1 MINAKIILNKNG
13 RTLYY
18 ENEAKGYDR
27 LSELVREQC
36 SPVIEKFVK
45 DNAAEVEIVGQSF
58 IVAKPGFYKS
68 INLKDRFK
76 TFDTIFFTEAGTY
89 SFVSVYD
96 NIRSN
101 GDAFSQGI
109 FGPVDSLVRNN
120 TFNVYRVSS
129 LNSCIPGR
137 ETSPDSLLEN
147 DFAQELLGTL
157 IRLINV
163 DPTDKPLL
171 IHGKHKIYICSA
183 DRRNRAQSFKKIYIL
198 RGDLSSER
206 SSFGGTY
213 EYYGRNIPRL
223 RRLFLSDS
231 QYGMQRFFPNFGKST
246 TGEFSVFFGN
256 IKKKKASYFYMN
268 SVIYNAVI
276 EFLIENKDQI
286 LEGINSKKIKKGMN
300 NIAELTSGDAFL
312 ERFNAY
318 LKEKGLTSFSGV
330 EAIPGEQYGKTYIFN
345 WESDLGEY
353 VNTRDMGY
361 YVIVKYNKS
370 IVIGPRKRCGFL
382 FVKEEEGQ
390 IRLVHSSWCQHISA
404 WSEMTDQGYA
414 HWEISDWLS
423 GPFAERAKLNVKEM
437 PAVFMGNKIKKSVK
451 VDALTALRGRLN
463 LIHNNG

>member
-1 MINAKIILNKNG
+1 
-13 RTLYY
+13 
-18 ENEAKGYDR
+18 
-27 LSELVREQC
+27 
-36 SPVIEKFVK
+36 
-45 DNAAEVEIVGQSF
+45 
-58 IVAKPGFYKS
+58 
-68 INLKDRFK
+68 
-76 TFDTIFFTEAGTY
+76 
-89 SFVSVYD
+89 
-96 NIRSN
+96 
-101 GDAFSQGI
+101 
-109 FGPVDSLVRNN
+109 
-120 TFNVYRVSS
+120 
-129 LNSCIPGR
+129 
-137 ETSPDSLLEN
+137 
-147 DFAQELLGTL
+147 
-157 IRLINV
+157 
-163 DPTDKPLL
+163 
-171 IHGKHKIYICSA
+171 
-183 DRRNRAQSFKKIYIL
+183 
-198 RGDLSSER
+198 
-206 SSFGGTY
+206 
-213 EYYGRNIPRL
+213 
-223 RRLFLSDS
+223 
-231 QYGMQRFFPNFGKST
+231 
-246 TGEFSVFFGN
+246 
-256 IKKKKASYFYMN
+256 
-268 SVIYNAVI
+268 
-276 EFLIENKDQI
+276 
-286 LEGINSKKIKKGMN
+286 MN

-423 GPFAERAKLNVKEM
+423 GPFAERAKLSVKEM